1 MHLVKNLLVTLDLNE
16 HDDIIFDFVN
26 RVTSVL
32 KEELTSITFIHAA
45 EEIDIPKV
53 ILDKYP
59 GLIPNID
66 ESINKAIEEKLEIY
80 EHINEINEISVVTLG
95 GNKLQKIPQF
105 IRENNIDLLI
115 VVNRTSDD
123 DNEVRYLQKLIR
135 RSSCSVALI
144 PPSVPSNIKHL
155 LVPMDFSNNSL
166 MALNTAKDLC
176 FKHENMHI
184 TGLHIYSLPHGYF
197 KTGLS
202 KNEFIDELIANA
214 QEEIGK
220 FVEKT
225 GIDKNRFTMHYRQ
238 LNTNGIPYMI
248 NRFSFNH
255 KIDAIVL
262 GSRGGS
268 TLSSFFLGRV
278 TEALIDRDQYLPF
291 IVVKNKGENLKLW
304 EALSA

>member
-115 VVNRTSDD
+115 VNRTSDD

-255 KIDAIVL
+255 KIDTIVL

>member
-66 ESINKAIEEKLEIY
+66 ESINKVIEEKLEIY

-115 VVNRTSDD
+115 VNRTSDD

-255 KIDAIVL
+255 KIDTIVL

>member
-32 KEELTSITFIHAA
+32 KEELTSITFIHVA
-45 EEIDIPKV
+45 EEIDIPKA

-59 GLIPNID
+59 RLIPNID
-66 ESINKAIEEKLEIY
+66 ESINKVIEEKLEIY

-115 VVNRTSDD
+115 VNRTSDD
-123 DNEVRYLQKLIR
+123 DNEVRYLKKLIR

-255 KIDAIVL
+255 KIDTIVL